1 MRNSDK
7 SCTSHTFRCF
17 PNELKCLWNFYEV
30 SKKIYDFKDIQAI
43 RSFGGGILE
52 NGIDELDKYNEK
64 QADLL
69 QYILESNSKTKPR
82 SKVDIDKNW
91 IL

>member
-1 MRNSDK
+1 M
-7 SCTSHTFRCF
+7 
-17 PNELKCLWNFYEV
+17 NELNKVKKHKRKVTRDNLFYEV
-30 SKKIYDFKDIQAI
+30 SKKIYDFKDIQAV